1 MRRGREGHLDSGLR
15 VIMDCLFSAWR
26 TIGWLLVIA
35 LAFPVISNAQTQPI
49 DQAQGRPT
57 TAPALNSSAVSP
69 LTGRTVEGVR
79 VPGNQTVSTAIIL
92 NLVRTREG
100 SKFDPSTVEED
111 YQRIYGLRKF
121 ANVEAKVEPT
131 ATGGVIVAFIVT
143 ENQQIKSIVFR
154 GNTSVADSELSPIVE
169 TSIKVGEA
177 NDRFRISLAKQAIE
191 AFYRDRNYPFAHV
204 DVDPQQLV
212 TGNFVFIVTE
222 GPNVRIRKVKFFGNK
237 SFTDDRLKG

>member
-1 MRRGREGHLDSGLR
+1 MRWGREGHLDSGLR
-15 VIMDCLFSAWR
+15 VKMDWLWSAWR
-26 TIGWLLVIA
+26 TFGLLLLTA
-35 LAFPVISNAQTQPI
+35 LCVSPNAFAQTQ
-49 DQAQGRPT
+49 PT
-57 TAPALNSSAVSP
+57 TAPALNGSAVSP
-69 LTGRTVEGVR
+69 LAGRTVEGVR
-79 VPGNQTVSTAIIL
+79 VLGNQTVYTAIIL

-111 YQRIYGLRKF
+111 YQRIYSLRKF

-143 ENQQIKSIVFR
+143 ENLQIKSIVFR

-191 AFYRDRNYPFAHV
+191 AFYRDRNFPFAHV
-204 DVDPQQLV
+204 DVDAQRLV
-212 TGNFVFIVTE
+212 GGDLVFIFTE
-222 GPNVRIRKVKFFGNK
+222 GPTARIRKVKF
-237 SFTDDRLKG
+237 